1 MRSFQRLNSNNIIQN
16 QQKSHKFIFFLTLV
30 IGFDNI
36 FFIFNFQSKFVN
48 MNWFF
53 LVSNM
58 NQAISYAKSGNLTKL
73 RNILSSNRK
82 LVNARDEVDA
92 SF

>member
-1 MRSFQRLNSNNIIQN
+1 
-16 QQKSHKFIFFLTLV
+16 
-30 IGFDNI
+30 
-36 FFIFNFQSKFVN
+36 
-48 MNWFF
+48 
-53 LVSNM
+53 M